1 MALIGFR
8 APALPI
14 PPADYNRQQFDELTR
29 ALRVYFNLLDSLT
42 PQQAQ
47 SYKADNF
54 YGGIFTGDSISAA
67 NINGGV
73 INGFNRG
80 IEAPYAM
87 LMSDEDQTSAGTT
100 SENLISFNTPIFQ
113 YGIRVQNS
121 TRLTFDYPGQYL
133 IVVNCQFSNRG
144 NATAEIDLWA
154 KSTGVN
160 YPLSNTK
167 FDIPARKTAS
177 IWGHVV
183 AVINGVFTVTN
194 PDSEYLEIAWWSD
207 GADVFLEYY
216 SADTNPTRPEIS
228 SVILTA
234 NFISALPS
242 VFPIP
247 ESDHLVLAGAAP
259 SVLRGVARSPD
270 SATLVAAGDVP
281 VIPVITT
288 PPAEALT
295 IAGTAPTVT

>member
-8 APALPI
+8 APALPL
-14 PPADYNRQQFDELTR
+14 PPTAYNRQQFDELTR
-29 ALRVYFNLLDSLT
+29 SLRVYFNLLDSLT

-87 LMSDEDQTSAGTT
+87 LMSDQDQTTGGTT
-100 SENLISFNTPIFQ
+100 SENLVSYNTPIFQ
-113 YGIRVQNS
+113 YGVRVENNTQIK
-121 TRLTFDYPGQYL
+121 FDYPGQYL
-133 IVVNCQFSNRG
+133 VTVSLQVTNTENQIREF
-144 NATAEIDLWA
+144 ELWA
-154 KSTGVN
+154 KNSGVN
-160 YPLSNTK
+160 YPLSNTR
-167 FDIPARKTAS
+167 FDVPANKGMAS
-177 IWGHVV
+177 AGHLV
-183 AVINGVFTVTN
+183 ANVAGIFTVVN
-194 PDSEYLEIAWWSD
+194 GEYLEMAWWSD
-207 GADVFLEYY
+207 GANVKLEHYAAGT
-216 SADTNPTRPEIS
+216 SPTRPEIP
-228 SVILTA
+228 SVILTV

-242 VFPIP
+242 AFPIP
-247 ESDHLVLAGAAP
+247 QSDHLVMAGAAP
-259 SVLRGVARSPD
+259 SILSGVVRSPA
-270 SATLVAAGDVP
+270 SATLLAEGDVP
-281 VIPVITT
+281 VIPVIT

>member
-1 MALIGFR
+1 MALVGFR
-8 APALPI
+8 APALPL
-14 PPADYNRQQFDELTR
+14 PPQDYNRQQFDELVR

-47 SYKADNF
+47 SYRADNF
-54 YGGIFTGDSISAA
+54 FGGIFTGDSISAA

-87 LMSDEDQTSAGTT
+87 LMSDQDQSSAGVT
-100 SENLISFNTPIFQ
+100 SENLISYNTPIFQ
-113 YGIRVQNS
+113 YGIRVENN
-121 TRLTFDYPGQYL
+121 TRIKFDYPGQYL
-133 IVVNCQFSNRG
+133 VVVNCQFTNRSN
-144 NATAEIDLWA
+144 TEAEFELWA
-154 KSTGVN
+154 KDQGVN
-160 YPLSNTK
+160 YPLSNTR
-167 FDIPARKTAS
+167 FDIPARKSVS
-177 IWGHVV
+177 IFSHVV
-183 AVINGVFTVTN
+183 AVINGIFTINN
-194 PDSEYLEIAWWSD
+194 PDTEYLEIAWWSD
-207 GADVFLEYY
+207 NADVYLEHYAAGT
-216 SADTNPTRPEIS
+216 SPTRPEIP

-234 NFISALPS
+234 NFVSALPS

-247 ESDHLVLAGAAP
+247 QSDHLVMAGAAP
-259 SVLRGVARSPD
+259 SVLRGVARSPA

-281 VIPVITT
+281 VIPVIT

>member
-47 SYKADNF
+47 SYRADNF
-54 YGGIFTGDSISAA
+54 FGGAFSGDLISAV

-73 INGFNRG
+73 IKGFNRG

-100 SENLISFNTPIFQ
+100 SENLISYNTPVFE
-113 YGIRVQNS
+113 YGIRVENN
-121 TRLTFDYPGQYL
+121 TRLKFDYPGQYL
-133 IVVNCQFSNRG
+133 IIVNCQFTNRG
-144 NATAEIDLWA
+144 NAVAEFEMWA
-154 KSTGVN
+154 KNTGVN
-160 YPLSNTK
+160 YPLSNVR
-167 FDIPARKTAS
+167 FDIPARKS
-177 IWGHVV
+177 SEVWSHVV
-183 AVINGVFTVTN
+183 AVINGIFTVNDPET
-194 PDSEYLEIAWWSD
+194 EYLEIAWWADST
-207 GADVFLEYY
+207 DVFLEYY
-216 SADTNPTRPEIS
+216 DARTSPTRPAIP

-247 ESDHLVLAGAAP
+247 QSDHLVLAGAAP

-281 VIPVITT
+281 VIPVIT